1 MNKVGLDSQIL
12 DYIEIILSVN
22 EVNLDYIEI
31 TWLQQ
36 NYTAVIVSQANI
48 DTKDHTWIIHS
59 DYNKITAFHTGVVGW
74 CEGAVY
80 LTSPGRPTDIGLQ
93 LGKACY
99 PCSG

>member
-1 MNKVGLDSQIL
+1 MSCVCVIFRTLAFSTLKSKMHLILLDKKLNVFQGMKATSFES
-12 DYIEIILSVN
+12 YISSN
-22 EVNLDYIEI
+22 
-31 TWLQQ
+31 
-36 NYTAVIVSQANI
+36 TACLFDSL
-48 DTKDHTWIIHS
+48 
-59 DYNKITAFHTGVVGW
+59 GVVGW